1 MFVSLIYHNI
11 HSNYIMLAY
20 IIQWELLIEEI
31 DVLFQRY
38 SDNVQLRNDHS
49 CDNKIWEIH
58 NLKLSKNV
66 Y

>member
-1 MFVSLIYHNI
+1 MFVSLIYRNI

-38 SDNVQLRNDHS
+38 SDNVQLRNDYS
-49 CDNKIWEIH
+49 CSNKICEIH
-58 NLKLSKNV
+58 NLKSPKNI